1 MTSPTK
7 EQQDVID
14 HKDGPVLVLAG
25 PGTGKTMTIVERVEK
40 LVDGGVDPKKIL
52 CITFTEKATGEMKL
66 RLEKKATQPLS
77 FQHFM
82 LFAKKSVVT
91 IS

>member
-1 MTSPTK
+1 MTVELNK
-7 EQQDVID
+7 EQKDVID

-66 RLEKKATQPLS
+66 RLEKKGNTTT
-77 FQHFM
+77 
-82 LFAKKSVVT
+82 VVST
-91 IS
+91 FHAFCREI